1 MAMWVYFSVLL
12 LSIVTIHA
20 KSFMMIIECD
30 ENKQDIS
37 RCSIN
42 VPNLNES
49 HREDP
54 HNLERALKERVIED
68 KLKESA
74 IQYYNL
80 RFKKTRPFSLNTL
93 IPTTTTSSIYD
104 DTNTTSVDIAE
115 KPTMEFN
122 DSCNFWKK
130 ISFKC

>member
-68 KLKESA
+68 KLKESRSISLPSA
-74 IQYYNL
+74 SERL
-80 RFKKTRPFSLNTL
+80 RSLSSNSERLRVLPSASETFKLP
-93 IPTTTTSSIYD
+93 SSY
-104 DTNTTSVDIAE
+104 
-115 KPTMEFN
+115 
-122 DSCNFWKK
+122 
-130 ISFKC
+130 